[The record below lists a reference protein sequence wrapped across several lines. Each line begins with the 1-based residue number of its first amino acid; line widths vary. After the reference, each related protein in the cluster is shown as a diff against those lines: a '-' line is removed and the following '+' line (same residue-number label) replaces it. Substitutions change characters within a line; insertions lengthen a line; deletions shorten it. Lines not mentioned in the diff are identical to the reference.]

1 MDKRLP
7 SKIHPD
13 FHNLF
18 IRNESKVL
26 LGYKYVNFWI
36 LISMLSITFL
46 AIGFSNG
53 SLDYLKEKMK
63 DPFVKSVKV
72 VVPTFGADRI
82 SNVIYELNQD
92 SLLMA
97 EYRFKNL
104 TGYYQYPLQFVK
116 YNHPE
121 DSYEYYGRSIDLAN
135 PLLDKISAGENLITG
150 RTFLEEEDI
159 GIIVTELFL
168 EKLGYPE
175 DELFINLSVDYYGEI
190 KAFPMPV
197 IAVVKDLPDNA
208 NFITTPYFY
217 NLIQKDIKNEGP
229 LDFDNTENL
238 IIYTSDTVKAYDLKM
253 AIENYLGS
261 GSFESL
267 GFFVS
272 SPGVSYLSISKGYE
286 ILVNFREIDDDKIVL
301 FDSVFN
307 NLRSA
312 AELSD
317 FDFYQL
323 YNIKTYSISDR
334 EDGYGAFDRVSV
346 NFYELDKVR
355 EFRSFFLKL
364 SELDIDMGQI
374 ESRDNYNLVTNL
386 TRILSVV
393 LIGFSVLSISLFL
406 SNIFKR
412 HLEKIKMNIGTF
424 KAFGIDNKTLQFI
437 YFKLVGYFILFAML
451 ISFVL
456 ATAIGYFGFVRMLFS
471 ILAIKN
477 ESNGVYFQIFD
488 IWTFISVTSILIV
501 CFFVLYCIINRILVK
516 TPGDLIYDR

>member
-1 MDKRLP
+1 M
-7 SKIHPD
+7 
-13 FHNLF
+13 LF
-18 IRNESKVL
+18 
-26 LGYKYVNFWI
+26 
-36 LISMLSITFL
+36 ITFL

-53 SLDYLKEKMK
+53 SLDYLEEKMK

-82 SNVIYELNQD
+82 ANVIYELNQD
-92 SLLMA
+92 SSSKA
-97 EYRFKNL
+97 EYYFKNL

-116 YNHPE
+116 YNQPGE
-121 DSYEYYGRSIDLAN
+121 SYERYGRSIDLAN
-135 PLLDKISAGENLITG
+135 PLLEKICEHDNMLVG
-150 RTFLEEEDI
+150 RSFLDEEDV

-168 EKLGYPE
+168 EKMGYPE
-175 DELFINLSVDYYGEI
+175 DEIFIKLAEDYYDQV
-190 KAFPMPV
+190 KSFPIPI

-217 NLIQKDIKNEGP
+217 NLIQKDIRNEGP

-238 IIYTSDTVKAYDLKM
+238 IIYTSDTTKAFDLKK
-253 AIENYLGS
+253 AVESFLISSN
-261 GSFESL
+261 FESL
-267 GFFVS
+267 GCYVG
-272 SPGVSYLSISKGYE
+272 SPNVSYLSISPGYE
-286 ILVNFREIDDDKIVL
+286 IVVNFREIVVDKIVL

-307 NLRSA
+307 ALRSA

-334 EDGYGAFDRVSV
+334 DDGYGAFDRVSV
-346 NFYELDKVR
+346 NFNDLDKVR
-355 EFRSFFLKL
+355 EFRAFFLKL

-393 LIGFSVLSISLFL
+393 LIGFSILSISLFL

-412 HLEKIKMNIGTF
+412 HLEKIRMNIGTF
-424 KAFGIDNKTLQFI
+424 KAFGIDNKTLQLI
-437 YFKLVGYFILFAML
+437 YFKLVGYFILIAML
-451 ISFVL
+451 LSFIL
-456 ATAIGYFGFVRMLFS
+456 ASVVGYLGLVRILFKV
-471 ILAIKN
+471 LAIKI
-477 ESNGVYFQIFD
+477 ESNEIYFQIFD
-488 IWTFISVTSILIV
+488 RWTLISVSSILIV
-501 CFFVLYCIINRILVK
+501 CFIVLYLIINRILVK